1 MIMILK
7 YFAILWAV
15 WWFGLVLICLR
26 DDNEQTLKELYDFIN
41 YKGVYGIFSAIII
54 LFFVPL
60 SIPYSISNILK
71 QWMRKK

>member
-1 MIMILK
+1 MILK